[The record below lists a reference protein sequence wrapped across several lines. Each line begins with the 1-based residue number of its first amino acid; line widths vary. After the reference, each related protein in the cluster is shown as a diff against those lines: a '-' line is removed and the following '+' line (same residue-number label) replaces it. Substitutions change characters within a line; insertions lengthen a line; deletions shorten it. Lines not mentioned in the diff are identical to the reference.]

1 MPSNGRKPTGAD
13 LSEILDG
20 LLKADIKFILVGGLA
35 AVVQGAPVTTMDI
48 DILHYRSYEN
58 IAKLLEFLKSI
69 DAIHR
74 RPDDKIFEAR
84 EEDISGMGHALF
96 KTRFGPLDVLGVV
109 EGGKTYEDLLDHT
122 VEIEFR
128 GRHVHVLTLATLI
141 DLKRASKEPGNRQR
155 LSVLEETL
163 RQLKEKNGTAS
174 EE

>member
-1 MPSNGRKPTGAD
+1 MPTNGREKTGAD

-48 DILHYRSYEN
+48 DILHCRSYDN
-58 IAKLLEFLKSI
+58 IVRLLEYLKSI
-69 DAIHR
+69 DAVHR
-74 RPDDKIFEAR
+74 RPDDKVFEAR

-109 EGGKTYEDLLDHT
+109 EGGKTYEDLLDYT

-128 GRHVHVLTLATLI
+128 GRQVHVLTLEMLI
-141 DLKRASKEPGNRQR
+141 DLKSASKEPGDLQR

-163 RQLKEKNGTAS
+163 RQIKEK
-174 EE
+174 